1 MKLIVGLGNP
11 GSKYINTRHN
21 VGFMAIDAINSR
33 KFINSKNII
42 LVKPQ
47 TFMNESG
54 RGVVKAVNFYKIS
67 LDDLYVI
74 HDDLDLKLGEYKIQK
89 GIGPKLHYGI
99 TSIED
104 ALKSKDFYRVRVGVD
119 NRESTNRIS
128 GEEYVLQN
136 FLPKERKIIENTIK
150 KLLIDLISNE

>member
-54 RGVVKAVNFYKIS
+54 RDVVKAVNFYKIS

>member
-11 GSKYINTRHN
+11 WSKYINTRHN